1 MMKICYSDLVLMTN
15 EIVENVEKLIQHGA
29 DAVELLMDGDKW
41 DEMEALFPT
50 LAEQLCAL
58 DIEYTV
64 HPPAWDINLT
74 SENKAIREASF
85 LEYKKAI
92 EFASMIHAQHVVIHP
107 GFCFAPQFSKEIG
120 RQRAKAYI
128 QQLCEIAK
136 PLNVTLAIENVGY
149 DGSSLFTKE
158 EYEHFL
164 EDVDNTAKYLIDVG
178 HANLNGWD
186 IASTIYTVKDR
197 LAGLHLHDNDGKG
210 DQHLPIGEGTVDWSS
225 IFEVMRA
232 EQITDGLI
240 LEYAPGTALNMLK
253 KGKERLVNELSGSQ
267 KVGHVSEYSAF

>member
-1 MMKICYSDLVLMTN
+1 MKVCYSDLVLITN

-41 DEMEALFPT
+41 DEMEALFPA

-58 DIEYTV
+58 DVAYTV

-92 EFASMIHAQHVVIHP
+92 EFAGKIDAQHVVIHP
-107 GFCFAPQFSKEIG
+107 GFCFAPQFSKETG
-120 RQRAKAYI
+120 RQRAKMYI

-136 PLNVTLAIENVGY
+136 PLHVTLAIENVGY
-149 DGSSLFTKE
+149 NGTSLFTQK
-158 EYEHFL
+158 EYEAFL
-164 EDVDNTAKYLIDVG
+164 EGVDSSAKYLIDVG

-186 IASTIYTVKDR
+186 IASAIYHVKDR
-197 LAGLHLHDNDGKG
+197 LAGLHLHDNDGKS
-210 DQHLPIGEGTVDWSS
+210 DQHLPVGEGTIDWSS
-225 IFEVMRA
+225 IFDVLRT
-232 EQITDGLI
+232 EQIDCELV
-240 LEYAPGTALNMLK
+240 LEYAPGTDLNMLQ
-253 KGKERLVNELSGSQ
+253 KGKERLVNELSNNE
-267 KVGHVSEYSAF
+267 KVGHVSEDRAF